1 MPDYKRMY
9 LTMAG
14 AAELYLRLFSH
25 VRVLRLAHPPAE
37 RTFYL
42 ITPKGRDLT
51 ASAHQLLDDLHRH
64 LTLVDGITLF

>member
-1 MPDYKRMY
+1 MVHHSARSAKNH
-9 LTMAG
+9 TGHSMA
-14 AAELYLRLFSH
+14 
-25 VRVLRLAHPPAE
+25 VT

>member
-1 MPDYKRMY
+1 MNRKYIFGKTFYKRF
-9 LTMAG
+9 A
-14 AAELYLRLFSH
+14 
-25 VRVLRLAHPPAE
+25 VRD
-37 RTFYL
+37 FYL

>member
-1 MPDYKRMY
+1 M
-9 LTMAG
+9 
-14 AAELYLRLFSH
+14 FSN
-25 VRVLRLAHPPAE
+25 VQVLRLAHPPAE

>member
-1 MPDYKRMY
+1 MVHHSARSAKNHTGHSMVV
-9 LTMAG
+9 T
-14 AAELYLRLFSH
+14 
-25 VRVLRLAHPPAE
+25 